1 MYKVFFSHI
10 PSAMLK
16 IMNFGVLQYLDTYG
30 KSLYLIKIYSKAN
43 YDF

>member
-1 MYKVFFSHI
+1 MYKLFFSHI

-16 IMNFGVLQYLDTYG
+16 IMNFGVFQDLDTCG
-30 KSLYLIKIYSKAN
+30 KSLYLMKIYFKAN